1 MVAQEYSTEPSN
13 EYIVDGNDALMK
25 CKVPSYVADFATV
38 VGWVDSEA
46 TEYLINNNNGNFI
59 GLRLLF
65 QVESS
70 FKGI

>member
-59 GLRLLF
+59 GLRLIF
-65 QVESS
+65 QV
-70 FKGI
+70 

>member
-13 EYIVDGNDALMK
+13 EYIVDGNDAFMK

-59 GLRLLF
+59 GLRLIF
-65 QVESS
+65 QV
-70 FKGI
+70 